1 MLKPRGLY
9 YIAHINNLESILK
22 RGILCHR
29 KIEEEKIEFTP
40 IYDAD
45 IVSSRSEKKV
55 TEKSNLWDFVSLYFQ
70 PRNAMLYRVIFYSG
84 VNVEDLLIIGLKSD
98 LLYKNDI
105 FITTGKYD
113 IHRYMNLFEKL
124 GIKHS
129 VLFDGD
135 TNNDKHKKINEFI
148 EKKKNSFTL
157 NLHKFVEGELEDFL
171 EIEKVDD
178 RYKKPLNVMWHYKN
192 GEIKQEKIDALIKII
207 EKLVS
212 QKEE

>member
-1 MLKPRGLY
+1 MERD
-9 YIAHINNLESILK
+9 ILEQIKEATREISI
-22 RGILCHR
+22 
-29 KIEEEKIEFTP
+29 
-40 IYDAD
+40 
-45 IVSSRSEKKV
+45 SSLLTIQWEKKLNFKNRRV
-55 TEKSNLWDFVSLYFQ
+55 YIL
-70 PRNAMLYRVIFYSG
+70 NAA
-84 VNVEDLLIIGLKSD
+84 
-98 LLYKNDI
+98 
-105 FITTGKYD
+105 GKYD